1 MNDRPSSSPVSDAA
15 PHAAA
20 DAALP
25 QGPAGP
31 VPTATTAA
39 ITAAPAVTHYEN
51 FPVASV
57 LCPPHLR
64 QPIAAI
70 YAFART
76 ADDIADEGDAP
87 PAERLAD
94 LAAYHADLMAI
105 ARGDAPSPRWAGVF
119 LPLQAVLQ
127 SHRLPVPLLAD
138 LLSAFAQDVE
148 KTRDAEGYADR
159 AELLDYCRR
168 SANPVGRLLLH
179 LYGVT
184 NAQALQESDA
194 ICTALQLINFWQDL
208 SVDIPRGR
216 HYLPRADCAAH
227 GACQA
232 ELLALQNT
240 PENIRL
246 ITDCAQWARASMQ
259 SGAPLVHRLPGR
271 AGWELRLVVQGG
283 LRILDKVDAL
293 RGGSLHTRPRLRG
306 WDWCVM
312 LGRALVM

>member
-1 MNDRPSSSPVSDAA
+1 MAA
-15 PHAAA
+15 P
-20 DAALP
+20 
-25 QGPAGP
+25 
-31 VPTATTAA
+31 
-39 ITAAPAVTHYEN
+39 VTHYEN
-51 FPVASV
+51 FPVASL

-76 ADDIADEGDAP
+76 ADDIADEGDAT
-87 PAERLAD
+87 PAARLAD
-94 LAAYHADLMAI
+94 LAAYRADLLRRSAQGQP
-105 ARGDAPSPRWAGVF
+105 RLAPAGPVCSCRWPGIVRH
-119 LPLQAVLQ
+119 Q
-127 SHRLPVPLLAD
+127 LPVPLLED

-179 LYGVT
+179 LYGVGD
-184 NAQALQESDA
+184 AQALQQSDA

-208 SVDIPRGR
+208 SVDIPRHR

-232 ELLALQNT
+232 ELLALQST
-240 PENIRL
+240 RENARL
-246 ITDCAQWARASMQ
+246 IADCADWARATME
-259 SGAPLVHRLPGR
+259 SGAPLVRRLPGR

-283 LRILDKVDAL
+283 LRILDKVEAL
-293 RGGSLHTRPRLRG
+293 KGGSLHTRPRLHA
-306 WDWCVM
+306 WDWVVM